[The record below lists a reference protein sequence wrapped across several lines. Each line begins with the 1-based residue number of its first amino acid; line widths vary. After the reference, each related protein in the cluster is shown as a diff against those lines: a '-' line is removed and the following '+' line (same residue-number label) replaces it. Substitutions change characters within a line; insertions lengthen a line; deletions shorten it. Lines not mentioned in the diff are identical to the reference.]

1 MDHAWL
7 TIHWFVELQSFV
19 ELHSNLAA
27 QKFCGTVV
35 VLEVHR
41 KLTCS
46 SSFANVGGCK
56 GHILMKLGYIREL
69 YLKSLS
75 RTILEKSVF

>member
-56 GHILMKLGYIREL
+56 DQMKLGYIREV
-69 YLKSLS
+69 YLKSLR
-75 RTILEKSVF
+75 RTFLEKSAF